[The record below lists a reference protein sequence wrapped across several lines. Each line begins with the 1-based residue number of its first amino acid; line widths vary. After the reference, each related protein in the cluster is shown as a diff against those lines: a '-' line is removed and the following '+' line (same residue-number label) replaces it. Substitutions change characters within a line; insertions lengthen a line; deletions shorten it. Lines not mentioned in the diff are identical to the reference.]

1 MPDKP
6 VTWSWKGQI
15 DDSHSDGVISSLSVG
30 CWTGYVEGSTMQSVH
45 EECVDS
51 AKKWFISQCGSKDI
65 PNTFDVWRSE
75 CTTSLHQWYFW
86 ILRILRGVSGRI
98 PGRGQLP
105 AQSSVMLSVFHVFH
119 GKLHRDLQGRQRFTS
134 ADSLVKDSKRKPREA
149 SKESNPKDIRQC
161 QKQESKIIQ
170 IQRREMASSEFG
182 QGLVAVGSFP
192 RNIQYSRFPR
202 NMLDLRYCISLWI
215 CRGDARAM
223 SFENRVK
230 LVLTTINCEIET
242 KQ

>member
-1 MPDKP
+1 MRSVLIPQKSDSSANAAPKTSPTLLTSDAVNAPLRFTNDIFGSFGSFGGSVAGYP
-6 VTWSWKGQI
+6 V
-15 DDSHSDGVISSLSVG
+15 
-30 CWTGYVEGSTMQSVH
+30 E
-45 EECVDS
+45 
-51 AKKWFISQCGSKDI
+51 ANF
-65 PNTFDVWRSE
+65 
-75 CTTSLHQWYFW
+75 
-86 ILRILRGVSGRI
+86 
-98 PGRGQLP
+98 P